1 MGFAVVVDSTIDMSA
16 EEYQAL
22 NITMVPLNILVGGS
36 EFKDQVEISS
46 EEFYQRMS
54 EAEQLP
60 KTAQPAPYD
69 FAQAY
74 EHLAKEGYDGI
85 VSLHIAGVL
94 SGTVESAR
102 AAAAQVDID
111 VRVIDSAAASAQ
123 AALQAK
129 HLCSLR
135 DAGATLDEAEES
147 LKAYIPNTQ
156 FLVACDTLE
165 NLLKGGR
172 LSADQVKNASLLN
185 IKPIFTFN
193 ETGVLVAFGKAKGM
207 RGVVK
212 QYVANAQK
220 RTEEQGKQRIRFCHV
235 GNEQGVEDLR
245 QALSTSTRGLA
256 PAAPRWQPI
265 WAWVRWASL
274 SRQLKRRGDGE
285 AGSARFS

>member
-102 AAAAQVDID
+102 H
-111 VRVIDSAAASAQ
+111 R
-123 AALQAK
+123 
-129 HLCSLR
+129 CSCYR
-135 DAGATLDEAEES
+135 FRCRFGS
-147 LKAYIPNTQ
+147 
-156 FLVACDTLE
+156 
-165 NLLKGGR
+165 GGF
-172 LSADQVKNASLLN
+172 A
-185 IKPIFTFN
+185 
-193 ETGVLVAFGKAKGM
+193 
-207 RGVVK
+207 
-212 QYVANAQK
+212 
-220 RTEEQGKQRIRFCHV
+220 
-235 GNEQGVEDLR
+235 
-245 QALSTSTRGLA
+245 
-256 PAAPRWQPI
+256 
-265 WAWVRWASL
+265 
-274 SRQLKRRGDGE
+274 GE
-285 AGSARFS
+285 APVLPSRCGRNAR